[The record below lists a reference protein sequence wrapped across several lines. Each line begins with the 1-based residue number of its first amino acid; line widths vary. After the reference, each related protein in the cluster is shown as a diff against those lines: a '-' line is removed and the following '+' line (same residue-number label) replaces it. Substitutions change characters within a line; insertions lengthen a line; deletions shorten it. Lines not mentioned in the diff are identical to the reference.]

1 MPERQPPKKKPAARM
16 PKARAAK
23 RNPGNPKRS
32 GHSQSNDQLRTII
45 DTIPTLVWST
55 RVDGS
60 PEFFNRRWLDYT
72 GLSAGEAVAGKWV
85 ESIHPNDRN
94 VLLTRW
100 RASLSTGEPFEIEVR
115 QRRFDGEY
123 RWFLVRGSA
132 LRDSTGRIAQWYGAN
147 TDIEDWHQAK
157 ESVRVSERHLQLV
170 LDSLPGLSYTQT
182 PDGGIELASRRVHEY
197 FGTSS
202 NDEHRDWAA
211 RGLVHPDDLERA
223 FREIAAGISAGAP
236 YTVVLRQR
244 RFDGVFRW
252 FQCQHTPLR
261 DSDGTITRWYG
272 YGADIDDIE
281 RAASASRASEQGW
294 RLIVDGLPGLIYTMT
309 PTCELEFV
317 NRKVLEYFGRSFE
330 ELRDWDRIGA
340 VHPDDLSHVKASLRR
355 TVEHEEPHEVEQRL
369 RRADGVYRWFKP
381 RGSPERD
388 AEGHIVRWFCLLT
401 DIDEL
406 KKAEELLR
414 GNQAR
419 LARAAHLATV
429 SELSASIAHE
439 INQPLGALVTNAQA
453 CKQWLSN
460 EPPNVERALRS
471 AELIVRD
478 GTSAAEVVR
487 RIRSLFKRAPL
498 VKHALNSDEVID
510 EVCSLMNDDLRDH
523 QVVLEK
529 RLEGGGVQI
538 VADRVQIQQLLVNLI
553 RNAIEAMDTVT
564 NRVRRIAIVSRS
576 DDNELVVLVTDDGVG
591 IQDSTAVFE
600 SFYSTKAHGLGMGL
614 AICRSIVEAHD
625 GRLWATRNVPHGS
638 TFGFA
643 LPIHRS
649 ESPPILAAPLV
660 GATSA

>member
-1 MPERQPPKKKPAARM
+1 MPERRPPKTNPAART
-16 PKARAAK
+16 PTARATQRGPVNTK
-23 RNPGNPKRS
+23 RAGHAQRNDPLRS
-32 GHSQSNDQLRTII
+32 VI
-45 DTIPTLVWST
+45 DTLPTLVWST
-55 RVDGS
+55 RADGS
-60 PEFFNRRWLDYT
+60 AEFFNRRWLDYT
-72 GLSAGEAVAGKWV
+72 GMSAREALAGKWV
-85 ESIHPNDRN
+85 ESIHPNDRTA
-94 VLLTRW
+94 LLAHW
-100 RASLSTGEPFEIEVR
+100 RGSLSTAEPLETEVR
-115 QRRFDGEY
+115 QRRFDGKY
-123 RWFLVRGSA
+123 RWFLVRGTA
-132 LRDSTGRIAQWYGAN
+132 LRDSAGRIAQWVGAN
-147 TDIEDWHQAK
+147 TDIDDWHQAK
-157 ESVRVSERHLQLV
+157 ESLRLSERHLQLV

-182 PDGGIELASRRVHEY
+182 PEGAIELASRRVHEY
-197 FGTSS
+197 FGTST
-202 NDEHRDWAA
+202 NDEYRDWA
-211 RGLVHPDDLERA
+211 GNGMVHPDDLERV
-223 FREIAAGISAGAP
+223 FREISAGISTGAP

-244 RFDGVFRW
+244 RFDGVYRW

-261 DSDGTITRWYG
+261 DSDGRITRWYG
-272 YGADIDDIE
+272 LGADIDDIE

-294 RLIVDGLPGLIYTMT
+294 RLIIDGLPGLIYTMT

-330 ELRDWDRIGA
+330 ELRDWERIGA
-340 VHPDDLSHVKASLRR
+340 VHPDDLPLVKASLRR

-369 RRADGVYRWFKP
+369 RRGDGVYRWFKP
-381 RGSPERD
+381 RGLPQRD
-388 AEGHIVRWFCLLT
+388 AEGRIVRWFCLLT

-453 CKQWLSN
+453 CRQWLTN

-478 GTSAAEVVR
+478 GTSAAEVIR

-498 VKHALNSDEVID
+498 VKHVLDADEVID
-510 EVCSLMNDDLRDH
+510 EVCSLMHDDLRSR

-529 RLEGGGVQI
+529 QLQGGGMRI

-564 NRVRRIAIVSRS
+564 DRPRKVAIVSRS
-576 DDNELVVLVTDDGVG
+576 DSSELTVLVTDDGVG
-591 IQDSTAVFE
+591 IQDSAAVFE
-600 SFYSTKAHGLGMGL
+600 SFFSTKPHGLGMGL
-614 AICRSIVEAHD
+614 AICRSIVEAHE
-625 GRLWATRNVPHGS
+625 GRLWATRNEPHGS

-643 LPIHRS
+643 LPIHPGV
-649 ESPPILAAPLV
+649 PPI
-660 GATSA
+660 